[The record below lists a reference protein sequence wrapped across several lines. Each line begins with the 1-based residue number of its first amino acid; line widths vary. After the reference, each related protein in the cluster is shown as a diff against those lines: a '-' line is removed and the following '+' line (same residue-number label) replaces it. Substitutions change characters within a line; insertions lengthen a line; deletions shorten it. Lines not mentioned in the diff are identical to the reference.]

1 MRVKILEILFYL
13 RDKLTFNKLL
23 ILVKGLNT
31 TLRYS
36 ILLFSKFKHNFVK
49 VLILVAALTNSRHFS
64 PKKLFEIF
72 KSRCSKF

>member
-1 MRVKILEILFYL
+1 MKVKIFEILFYL
-13 RDKLTFNKLL
+13 RKKFIFNKLL

-36 ILLFSKFKHNFVK
+36 ILLFSKFRYNFVK
-49 VLILVAALTNSRHFS
+49 DLILVAALTNSRHFS

-72 KSRCSKF
+72 KSSCSKF